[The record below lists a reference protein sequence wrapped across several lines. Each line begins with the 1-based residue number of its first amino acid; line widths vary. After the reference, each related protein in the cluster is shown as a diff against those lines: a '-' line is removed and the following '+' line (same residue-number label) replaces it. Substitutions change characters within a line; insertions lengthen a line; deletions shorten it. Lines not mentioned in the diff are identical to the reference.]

1 MTMTQ
6 VSNRARLIA
15 AAAVLCAL
23 PASSTMSEPKRTAVE
38 NVPAPYGVQQMPC
51 GKRLD
56 VVRMLREQFGES
68 PIAHGLADS
77 GAVAEVFISS
87 NGTWTIVA
95 TSPNGTTCM
104 VGSGRSWQPVVAR
117 DDTI

>member
-1 MTMTQ
+1 MTQ
-6 VSNRARLIA
+6 ISNRARLM
-15 AAAVLCAL
+15 AAAVVMCAL
-23 PASSTMSEPKRTAVE
+23 PASSTMSEPKRTAAE
-38 NVPAPYGVQQMPC
+38 NAPAPYGVQQMPC
-51 GKRLD
+51 GKRPD
-56 VVRMLREQFGES
+56 VVRMLREQFRES
-68 PIAHGLADS
+68 PIAYGLADS

>member
-1 MTMTQ
+1 MTQ
-6 VSNRARLIA
+6 VSNRALLIA
-15 AAAVLCAL
+15 AAAVMCAL
-23 PASSTMSEPKRTAVE
+23 PASSTMSEPKRAATEYA
-38 NVPAPYGVQQMPC
+38 PAPPYGVQQMQC
-51 GKRLD
+51 GKRPD